1 MKAATYQEYRT
12 AFAGTSLP
20 FAWLDVSRLEANA
33 LAIAARAG
41 DKKVRIASKSVR
53 SVEVLRMIFAL
64 SPKFQGLMCFTGPE
78 AVWLSQSGF
87 DDLLIAYP
95 VFQKE
100 QLAAICGEVK
110 KGKKLICM
118 IDSAEHV
125 RQLDAVASASNV
137 ILPVCIDLD
146 MSIDPPGIHFG
157 VYRSPIN
164 TVEKALALHR
174 VIKQAKHLRLNSL
187 MGYEAQVAGLG
198 DRIPG
203 QKLKN
208 IVIRMLK
215 RRSIKLVAARRKAVV
230 EALVKDGA
238 KFEIV
243 NGGGVGSMEF
253 TRDEAVVTEI
263 AAGSGFFQS
272 HLFDY
277 YDNFRHEPAAGFAVE
292 IVRQPQPGMWTCHG
306 GGYIASGSIGQ
317 EKVPLPYLPVGAKL
331 HPNEGAG
338 EVQTPIVYEGLEQLQ
353 LGYPVFFRHSK
364 AGELCERFNQL
375 VLIKDGKVNGAVN
388 TYRGDGKCF
397 L

>member
-20 FAWLDVSRLEANA
+20 FAWLDLNRLEANA
-33 LAIAARAG
+33 IAISARAG

-78 AVWLSQSGF
+78 AVWLSQTGF

-95 VFQKE
+95 VFQRE
-100 QLAAICGEVK
+100 QLAAICAEVK

-164 TVEKALALHR
+164 SVEKALALHAD
-174 VIKQAKHLRLNSL
+174 IKQAKHLRLNSL

-238 KFEIV
+238 QLEIV

-338 EVQTPIVYEGLEQLQ
+338 EVQTPIVYGGPEKLQ
-353 LGYPVFFRHSK
+353 LGDPVFFRHSK

>member
-1 MKAATYQEYRT
+1 M
-12 AFAGTSLP
+12 P
-20 FAWLDVSRLEANA
+20 FAWLDVDRLTANA
-33 LAIAARAG
+33 LSIADRAG

-53 SVEVLRMIFAL
+53 SVEVLRMLFTL
-64 SPKFQGLMCFTGPE
+64 SSKFQGLMCFTGPE
-78 AVWLSQSGF
+78 AVWLSELGF

-95 VFQKE
+95 VFQKA
-100 QLAAICGEVK
+100 QLEAICQEVK

-118 IDSAEHV
+118 VDSTEHV
-125 RQLDAVASASNV
+125 QRLNSVVQSVGV
-137 ILPVCIDLD
+137 VLPICLDLD

-164 TVEKALALHR
+164 SIEKALALHA
-174 VIKQAKHLRLNSL
+174 VIKKADHLKLNSL

-215 RRSIKLVAARRKAVV
+215 RKSIQRVAERRKAVV
-230 EALVKDGA
+230 DALRKDGA
-238 KFEIV
+238 ELEIV

-253 TRDEAVVTEI
+253 TRNEQVVTEI
-263 AAGSGFFQS
+263 AAGSGFYQS

-277 YDNFRHEPAAGFAVE
+277 YDNFRHLPAAGFAVE
-292 IVRQPQPGMWTCHG
+292 IVRQPQAGMWTCHG

-317 EKVPLPYLPVGAKL
+317 EKVPLPYLPAGAKL

-338 EVQTPIVYEGLEQLQ
+338 EVQTPILYAGPEKIQ
-353 LGYPVFFRHSK
+353 LGDPIFFRHSK
-364 AGELCERFNQL
+364 AGELCERFNEL
-375 VLIKDGKVNGAVN
+375 VLVKEGKVSGTVK
-388 TYRGDGKCF
+388 TYRGEGKCF

>member
-1 MKAATYQEYRT
+1 
-12 AFAGTSLP
+12 
-20 FAWLDVSRLEANA
+20 
-33 LAIAARAG
+33 
-41 DKKVRIASKSVR
+41 
-53 SVEVLRMIFAL
+53 
-64 SPKFQGLMCFTGPE
+64 
-78 AVWLSQSGF
+78 
-87 DDLLIAYP
+87 
-95 VFQKE
+95 
-100 QLAAICGEVK
+100 
-110 KGKKLICM
+110 
-118 IDSAEHV
+118 
-125 RQLDAVASASNV
+125 
-137 ILPVCIDLD
+137 
-146 MSIDPPGIHFG
+146 MSIEPPGIHFG

-164 TVEKALALHR
+164 TVEKAIALHG

-238 KFEIV
+238 AFEIV

-338 EVQTPIVYEGLEQLQ
+338 EVQTPIVYDGPEQLQ
-353 LGYPVFFRHSK
+353 LGDPIFFRHSK

-388 TYRGDGKCF
+388 TYRGEGKCF

>member
-1 MKAATYQEYRT
+1 M
-12 AFAGTSLP
+12 P
-20 FAWLDVSRLEANA
+20 FAWLDVDRLTLNA
-33 LAIAARAG
+33 LSIADRAG

-53 SVEVLRMIFAL
+53 SVEVLRMLFTL
-64 SPKFQGLMCFTGPE
+64 SSKFQGLMCFTGLE
-78 AVWLSQSGF
+78 AVWLSELGF

-95 VFQKE
+95 VFQKA
-100 QLAAICGEVK
+100 QLEAICQEVK

-118 IDSAEHV
+118 VDSTEHV
-125 RQLDAVASASNV
+125 QRLNSVAQSV
-137 ILPVCIDLD
+137 GVVLPICLDLD

-164 TVEKALALHR
+164 SVEKALALHA
-174 VIKQAKHLRLNSL
+174 VIKKADHLKLNSL

-215 RRSIKLVAARRKAVV
+215 RKSIQRVAERRKAVV
-230 EALVKDGA
+230 DALRKDGA
-238 KFEIV
+238 ELEIV

-253 TRDEAVVTEI
+253 TRNEQVVTEI
-263 AAGSGFFQS
+263 AAGSGFYQS

-277 YDNFRHEPAAGFAVE
+277 YDNFRHLPAAGFAVE
-292 IVRQPQPGMWTCHG
+292 IVRQPQAGMWTCHG

-317 EKVPLPYLPVGAKL
+317 EKVPLPYLPAGAKL

-338 EVQTPIVYEGLEQLQ
+338 EVQTPILYAGPEKIQ
-353 LGYPVFFRHSK
+353 LGDPIFFRHSK
-364 AGELCERFNQL
+364 AGELCERFNEL
-375 VLIKDGKVNGAVN
+375 VLVKEGKVSGTVK
-388 TYRGDGKCF
+388 TYRGEGKCF

>member
-12 AFAGTSLP
+12 AFAGTSPP
-20 FAWLDVSRLEANA
+20 FAWLDINRLEANA

-53 SVEVLRMIFAL
+53 SVDVLRMIFAL

-95 VFQKE
+95 VFQRE
-100 QLAAICGEVK
+100 QLAAICGEVR

-118 IDSAEHV
+118 VDSAEHV

-164 TVEKALALHR
+164 SVEKALALHG

-230 EALVKDGA
+230 EVLVKDGA
-238 KFEIV
+238 QLEIV

-338 EVQTPIVYEGLEQLQ
+338 EVQTPIVYDGPEDLQ
-353 LGYPVFFRHSK
+353 IGDPIFFRHSK

-375 VLIKDGKVNGAVN
+375 ILLRDGKVAGAVN